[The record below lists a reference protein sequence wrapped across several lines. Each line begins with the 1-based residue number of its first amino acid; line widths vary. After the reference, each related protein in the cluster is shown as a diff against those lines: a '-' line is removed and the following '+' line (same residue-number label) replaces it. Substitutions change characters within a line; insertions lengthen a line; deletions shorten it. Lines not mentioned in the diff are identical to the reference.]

1 MEAAAKKL
9 RRQLDK
15 LLKQDGVSG
24 YSVEGRKIVI
34 YLESE
39 AMKASINMALF
50 EGYDVEF
57 VTVGRF
63 EAY

>member
-1 MEAAAKKL
+1 MLASAKKVKK
-9 RRQLDK
+9 QLDK
-15 LLKQDGVSG
+15 LLKQHGISG
-24 YSVEGRKIVI
+24 YSFDGQKIVI

-39 AMKASINMALF
+39 AIKASINMALF